1 MDISVVIPAFNE
13 ADRLP
18 GFLQS
23 LIDFCKT
30 STHRYSIIV
39 VDDGSRDHTSNI
51 ALGYKTQFGDLSVIT
66 LPKNMGKGYAVKQG
80 LLTSQGHVAVF
91 LDADGSTP
99 PQEIERHLHFLNEGY
114 DIVIGSRVLKSD
126 DSPLKVTRYRKF
138 LGAIFNFFVQRLL
151 LKNIYDSQ
159 CGFKIFHRKTILP
172 IFSRMHIHGFGFDIE
187 LLYLA
192 QLFGYRIK
200 ETPVSWQHVKG
211 SKINLFI
218 DASKMLFNILQVKS
232 WHRATSNG

>member
-1 MDISVVIPAFNE
+1 MRIFLCKVSRVLLRKAIGKCYNNGHMDISVVIPAFNE

-80 LLTSQGHVAVF
+80 
-91 LDADGSTP
+91 
-99 PQEIERHLHFLNEGY
+99 
-114 DIVIGSRVLKSD
+114 
-126 DSPLKVTRYRKF
+126 
-138 LGAIFNFFVQRLL
+138 
-151 LKNIYDSQ
+151 
-159 CGFKIFHRKTILP
+159 
-172 IFSRMHIHGFGFDIE
+172 
-187 LLYLA
+187 
-192 QLFGYRIK
+192 
-200 ETPVSWQHVKG
+200 
-211 SKINLFI
+211 
-218 DASKMLFNILQVKS
+218 
-232 WHRATSNG
+232 